1 MLPRGDEPAAAAA
14 ATMRPFGSLSRTT
27 AVLSFEFRY
36 RAKNARPA
44 CESNRRE
51 STAARKIHASTSPF
65 FFPLLPA
72 LLLLFFLHAPH
83 CFQPSRECV
92 SRFIAHH
99 LCKRD
104 MLGHFYGTRADCG
117 WDDRESL
124 PPTSNFLTLEI
135 KVGELRLF
143 RKESWLKVDALNWT
157 YLLSDNR
164 MIEITFTLR

>member
-65 FFPLLPA
+65 FP
-72 LLLLFFLHAPH
+72 FFLLSFSSPPPPSFIPAFLAPPPSPSH

-99 LCKRD
+99 LCNRSPIARPFLWHARGLRMRRSKMIASD
-104 MLGHFYGTRADCG
+104 FDSSS
-117 WDDRESL
+117 DFV
-124 PPTSNFLTLEI
+124 NFQD
-135 KVGELRLF
+135 KVGDGRYIIL
-143 RKESWLKVDALNWT
+143 
-157 YLLSDNR
+157 
-164 MIEITFTLR
+164 

>member
-65 FFPLLPA
+65 FP
-72 LLLLFFLHAPH
+72 FFLLSSFFFFP
-83 CFQPSRECV
+83 
-92 SRFIAHH
+92 
-99 LCKRD
+99 
-104 MLGHFYGTRADCG
+104 
-117 WDDRESL
+117 SL
-124 PPTSNFLTLEI
+124 PPPFLPRFSRLPLLRASLFPTKSRMRFPLYRAPPVQPLAHCSAISMARARIADETI
-135 KVGELRLF
+135 ENDCLRLRF
-143 RKESWLKVDALNWT
+143 FER
-157 YLLSDNR
+157 
-164 MIEITFTLR
+164 FC

>member
-14 ATMRPFGSLSRTT
+14 VTMRPFGSLSRTT

-65 FFPLLPA
+65 FPFFLLSFSSPPPPLLFSRVSRASP
-72 LLLLFFLHAPH
+72 FSAPH

-99 LCKRD
+99 LCNRSPIARPFLWHARGLRMRRSKMIASD
-104 MLGHFYGTRADCG
+104 FDSSS
-117 WDDRESL
+117 DFV
-124 PPTSNFLTLEI
+124 NFQD
-135 KVGELRLF
+135 KVGDGRYIIL
-143 RKESWLKVDALNWT
+143 
-157 YLLSDNR
+157 
-164 MIEITFTLR
+164 